1 MQESATLIVWKQYT
15 YVRKEYSVMVKSIPT
30 MERLNPTYVIISR
43 IVTSF
48 LESCGK
54 SENGQWSFHG
64 AWHLFIESKVP

>member
-1 MQESATLIVWKQYT
+1 MHVLTGFINIVKVMQESATPIVWKQYT
-15 YVRKEYSVMVKSIPT
+15 YVKKEYSVMVKSIPT

-54 SENGQWSFHG
+54 SENGQ
-64 AWHLFIESKVP
+64 

>member
-15 YVRKEYSVMVKSIPT
+15 YMRKEYSVMVKSIPT

-54 SENGQWSFHG
+54 SENGQESFSRSMTLIY
-64 AWHLFIESKVP
+64 WK

>member
-15 YVRKEYSVMVKSIPT
+15 YVRKEYNVMVKSIPT
-30 MERLNPTYVIISR
+30 MERLNPTYMIISR

-54 SENGQWSFHG
+54 SENGQ
-64 AWHLFIESKVP
+64 

>member
-30 MERLNPTYVIISR
+30 MERLNVIISR

-54 SENGQWSFHG
+54 SENGQ
-64 AWHLFIESKVP
+64 

>member
-15 YVRKEYSVMVKSIPT
+15 YVRKEYNVMVKSIPT

-54 SENGQWSFHG
+54 S
-64 AWHLFIESKVP
+64 

>member
-15 YVRKEYSVMVKSIPT
+15 YMRKEYSVMVKSIPT
-30 MERLNPTYVIISR
+30 MERLNVIISR

-54 SENGQWSFHG
+54 VKMDNRVLNG
-64 AWHLFIESKVP
+64 AWHLFMESKVP

>member
-30 MERLNPTYVIISR
+30 MERLNPTYVIIAR
-43 IVTSF
+43 IVTSS

-54 SENGQWSFHG
+54 SENGQ
-64 AWHLFIESKVP
+64 

>member
-43 IVTSF
+43 IVMSF

-54 SENGQWSFHG
+54 SENGQ
-64 AWHLFIESKVP
+64 

>member
-15 YVRKEYSVMVKSIPT
+15 YLRKEYNVMVKSIPT

-54 SENGQWSFHG
+54 SENGQ
-64 AWHLFIESKVP
+64 

>member
-15 YVRKEYSVMVKSIPT
+15 YVRKEDSVMVKSIPT

-54 SENGQWSFHG
+54 SENGQ
-64 AWHLFIESKVP
+64 

>member
-15 YVRKEYSVMVKSIPT
+15 YVRKEYNVMVKSTPT
-30 MERLNPTYVIISR
+30 MERLSPTYVIISR

-54 SENGQWSFHG
+54 SENGQ
-64 AWHLFIESKVP
+64 

>member
-15 YVRKEYSVMVKSIPT
+15 YVRKEYNVMVKSIPT

-54 SENGQWSFHG
+54 SENGQ
-64 AWHLFIESKVP
+64 

>member
-1 MQESATLIVWKQYT
+1 MQVLAWFLHCESHARKRNTDVWKQYT

-43 IVTSF
+43 IATSF

-54 SENGQWSFHG
+54 SENEQ
-64 AWHLFIESKVP
+64 

>member
-15 YVRKEYSVMVKSIPT
+15 YVRKEYNVMVKSIPT

-48 LESCGK
+48 LESCGE
-54 SENGQWSFHG
+54 SENGQ
-64 AWHLFIESKVP
+64 

>member
-1 MQESATLIVWKQYT
+1 MQESATLIVWKQYA
-15 YVRKEYSVMVKSIPT
+15 YMRKEYSVMVKSIPT

-54 SENGQWSFHG
+54 SENGQ
-64 AWHLFIESKVP
+64 

>member
-54 SENGQWSFHG
+54 SENGQ
-64 AWHLFIESKVP
+64 

>member
-15 YVRKEYSVMVKSIPT
+15 YVRKEYNVMVKSIPT
-30 MERLNPTYVIISR
+30 MERLNPTYVIISK

-54 SENGQWSFHG
+54 SENGQ
-64 AWHLFIESKVP
+64 

>member
-30 MERLNPTYVIISR
+30 MERLNPTYVIISK

-48 LESCGK
+48 FCGK
-54 SENGQWSFHG
+54 SENGQ
-64 AWHLFIESKVP
+64 